1 MFLAVGA
8 AAREPKSVSYLD
20 CGQKSNNVHSE
31 EARIA
36 DRTNGLLDLEVLRIG
51 GVVHSQN

>member
-1 MFLAVGA
+1 MLRVVTTTVRGEINRVFFMFLAIGA
-8 AAREPKSVSYLD
+8 AAREPNSVSYLD

-36 DRTNGLLDLEVLRIG
+36 DRI
-51 GVVHSQN
+51 